1 MTISK
6 RDKNMIKRKIRR
18 DESVN
23 DGFNKK
29 NVKKSKK
36 DYSRKGKN
44 KFNIKKLKNGT
55 DY

>member
-6 RDKNMIKRKIRR
+6 TDKKWINRKIRR

-29 NVKKSKK
+29 SIKKSKK
-36 DYSRKGKN
+36 EYSRKGKN
-44 KFNIKKLKNGT
+44 KFNINRLKNGT